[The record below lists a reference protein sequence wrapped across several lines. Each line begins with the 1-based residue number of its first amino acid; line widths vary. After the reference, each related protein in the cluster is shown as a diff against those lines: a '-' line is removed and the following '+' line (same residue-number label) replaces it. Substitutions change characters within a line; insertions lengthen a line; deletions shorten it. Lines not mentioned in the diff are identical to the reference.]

1 MKNDF
6 LRRLFCPENRQVRMK
21 MAAGLLIGIALLL
34 CSRFV
39 EGEPKGKK
47 VAETVQQTTG
57 ERAERQLE
65 AELELSL
72 IHI

>member
-39 EGEPKGKK
+39 EGESKEQ
-47 VAETVQQTTG
+47 VAV
-57 ERAERQLE
+57 
-65 AELELSL
+65 
-72 IHI
+72 